1 MSQQQSLEYAS
12 SVLARV
18 EKVRG
23 EGKLPLVV
31 LDLDLTLFDNR
42 PRTRH
47 ILQDY
52 IHSKVSDVRQ
62 QSAAMERL
70 SRHEII
76 YSIQENMEV
85 IGVSGETFRTEG
97 LPFWM
102 ERFFSDHYCT
112 FDVPYTGAPQVCRLL
127 REQGAH
133 LVYLTGRYA
142 DTQAV
147 GTLRSLR
154 HHGFPTAELG
164 THLIMK
170 TSRQESDYAYKRRVA
185 EELLWT
191 GVPVAAVDNEPGHCN
206 TMAELFPEADVAMF
220 GNLHSPRAPELN
232 EGIRRIDS
240 WLPFLL

>member
-1 MSQQQSLEYAS
+1 MSHQQELEYAS
-12 SVLARV
+12 SVLGRV
-18 EKVRG
+18 EKVRE
-23 EGKLPLVV
+23 EGKLPLVA

-52 IHSKVSDVRQ
+52 IHGHVDDVRQ
-62 QSAAMERL
+62 QAAAMERL
-70 SRHEII
+70 SQHEIV
-76 YSIQENMEV
+76 YSIQENMDV
-85 IGVSGETFRTEG
+85 IGVTGETFRTQG

-102 ERFFSDHYCT
+102 ERFFSDRYCT
-112 FDVPYTGAPQVCRLL
+112 FDVPYTGAPQVCKIL
-127 REQGAH
+127 REKGAH
-133 LVYLTGRYA
+133 VVYLTGRYA

-147 GTLRSLR
+147 GTLESLR
-154 HHGFPTAELG
+154 HHGFPIGELG

-185 EELLWT
+185 EELLWM

-206 TMAELFPEADVAMF
+206 TMAELFPDADVAVY

-232 EGIRRIDS
+232 EGIGRLDS